1 MTVSADALHI
11 VCPHCH
17 TTNRVRVAD
26 MRNAPDCGQC
36 HQALFDGHPLALDA
50 ASFDKHIGRS
60 HVPVLVDFWAPWCGP
75 CRMMAPA
82 YEQAAVLLEPQVRVA
97 KLNTEDAQAI
107 SARFN
112 IRSIPTLALFIGG
125 KEVARQAGAFRTAQD
140 IADWTRSHLLD
151 VLASSGSLPQRP
163 S

>member
-26 MRNAPDCGQC
+26 LHNAPDCGQC
-36 HQALFDGHPLALDA
+36 HTPLFDGRPLELNA
-50 ASFDKHIGRS
+50 ASFDKHIVRN

-82 YEQAAVLLEPQVRVA
+82 YEQAAALLEPQLRVA
-97 KLNTEDAQAI
+97 KLNTEEAQAI
-107 SARFN
+107 AARFN
-112 IRSIPTLALFIGG
+112 IRSIPTLALFVGG
-125 KEVARQAGAFRTAQD
+125 QEVARQAGAFRSAQD
-140 IADWTRSHLLD
+140 IADWTRSHL
-151 VLASSGSLPQRP
+151 
-163 S
+163 